1 MGIRNYLVEGG
12 SATGKSSVCRELQSR
27 GYHAVNGDTEL
38 AYQGNPVTGEPLAGS
53 SHEHHLWSVE
63 KVRAQAADT
72 AVDATFFCG
81 GSRNFSSFIE
91 LFDAVF
97 VLKIDHDTLSRRLDD
112 RAEDEWGGKPAER
125 ELVERLH
132 RTGEGLPR
140 RSITIDA
147 TAPLARVV
155 DDILR
160 RCVAGP
166 GQSARPS

>member
-12 SATGKSSVCRELQSR
+12 SGSGKSSVCRELQSR

-38 AYQGNPVTGEPLAGS
+38 AYQGDPVTGEPLAGH
-53 SHEHHLWSVE
+53 SHEHHLWNVE
-63 KVRAQAADT
+63 KVRALAAD
-72 AVDATFFCG
+72 AAAGATFFCG
-81 GSRNFSSFIE
+81 GSRNFPGFIE

-97 VLKIDHDTLSRRLDD
+97 VLELDTDTLSRRLDD

-125 ELVERLH
+125 ELVEHLH

-140 RSITIDA
+140 GIAIDA
-147 TAPLARVV
+147 TAPLERVV
-155 DDILR
+155 DEILR
-160 RCVAGP
+160 HCVADP